1 MATALTPP
9 AISIRGLRVWFPI
22 REGVLDSIRGHIRAV
37 DGVDLDLRAG
47 ETLALVGE
55 SGCGKTTLGRT
66 LAGLE
71 QPTAGTITAFP
82 GETDL
87 CALPPAV
94 RCRMVQVVFQD
105 PLASLNPRMTMRD
118 ILTEGMI
125 AHGIIAHKDAERAA
139 CALARDVGLDGD
151 SLGRFPHEF
160 SGGQRQ
166 RIGIARA
173 LAMKPSFIVCDE
185 AVSMLDVSIRVQ
197 ILNLL
202 RDLQKEHGLGYLFIA
217 HDLPVV
223 RYIADRIAVMY
234 MGQIVEEG
242 PAEDLLQHPIHPYTR
257 ALRAAAPDPRA
268 SRAMPA
274 VLPGEVPSQRDL
286 PSGCRFHTRC
296 RFAQPACS
304 AVEPALET
312 LNGAPDPTRKV
323 ACIRKLDLSVK

>member
-1 MATALTPP
+1 MHDTSVTAISVIELNVCFP
-9 AISIRGLRVWFPI
+9 IRDGLMHSIRGQ
-22 REGVLDSIRGHIRAV
+22 IRAV
-37 DGVDLDLRAG
+37 DGISLEMRAG

-66 LAGLE
+66 LVGLE
-71 QPTAGTITAFP
+71 QPARGKITCLP
-82 GETDL
+82 GKADL
-87 CALPPAV
+87 CAMQSAA
-94 RCRMVQVVFQD
+94 RSRIIQMVFQD
-105 PLASLNPRMTMRD
+105 PLASLNPRMTVRT
-118 ILTEGMI
+118 IITEGLV
-125 AHGIIAHKDAERAA
+125 AHGIIARKDAAAAA
-139 CALARDVGLDGD
+139 CDLATDVGLDVD
-151 SLGRFPHEF
+151 TLGRFPHEF

-202 RDLQKEHGLGYLFIA
+202 RALQDEHNLGYLFIA

-234 MGQIVEEG
+234 MGRIMEQG

-268 SRAMPA
+268 AGAMPA

-286 PSGCRFHTRC
+286 PCGCRFHTRC
-296 RFAQPACS
+296 QFALPECS
-304 AVEPALET
+304 AVEPVLET
-312 LNGAPDPTRKV
+312 PRDITDLARKV
-323 ACIRKLDLSVK
+323 ACIRKNDLPTI